1 MDRKMLHS
9 EDLSLQKQAIK
20 RIEMLIHM
28 MGSHLS
34 TYVPKLMVLPM
45 YAVDKDSLQA
55 EGLCVLHFFFKTI
68 EQGYPKAAYL
78 YMAACELR
86 KLLNMRSED
95 VTSFVTGEVGLDMD
109 VVSSLVTSLLTGCA
123 EESRTSVGQ
132 RLKLVCADC
141 LGALGA
147 VDPGISKV

>member
-55 EGLCVLHFFFKTI
+55 EGLCVLHFFF
-68 EQGYPKAAYL
+68 QNNW